1 MFEIACTEHTIIVF
15 GVADSGMHP
24 SRTPDN
30 ENDPMST
37 STMPH
42 QSGRSKKL
50 EEKAAKRAAKTG
62 AFTAATSNKHELYQL
77 SVQNV
82 EAEID
87 FVDETFEE
95 IRGRQGILLR
105 EDFCGTGNTSTEWV
119 KRRQS
124 NQAIGLDID
133 QPTLNWGIESHV
145 MEMDEDARS
154 RIRLLNR
161 NVLEPGDASDVD
173 IVLAM
178 NFSYWLFKTR
188 EELCNYFRSVR
199 SSLGKDGIF
208 FLDHYGGSE
217 AMSETRESKKIDDGP
232 GRKFTYVWEQKH
244 FNPITCDMECRIHF
258 KFPDKT
264 RLNDAFVYHWRL
276 WSLVEIRELLT
287 EAGFSEV
294 HVYWEGE
301 DEEGEGNGEYERTLQ
316 GEADPAFINYIV
328 AYD

>member
-1 MFEIACTEHTIIVF
+1 
-15 GVADSGMHP
+15 
-24 SRTPDN
+24 
-30 ENDPMST
+30 MST
-37 STMPH
+37 STMP
-42 QSGRSKKL
+42 QKSGRSKKL

-119 KRRQS
+119 KRRES
-124 NQAIGLDID
+124 NRAIGLDID
-133 QPTLNWGIESHV
+133 QPTLTWGIESHV

-188 EELCNYFRSVR
+188 EELRNYFSAVR
-199 SSLGKDGIF
+199 ASLGQDGVF

-217 AMSETRESKKIDDGP
+217 AMSETKESKKIDDGP
-232 GRKFTYVWEQKH
+232 GRKFTYVWEQKQ
-244 FNPITCDMECRIHF
+244 FNPITNDMECRIHF

-276 WSLVEIRELLT
+276 WSLVEIRELLS

-301 DEEGEGNGEYERTLQ
+301 DEEGEGNGEYERTLK